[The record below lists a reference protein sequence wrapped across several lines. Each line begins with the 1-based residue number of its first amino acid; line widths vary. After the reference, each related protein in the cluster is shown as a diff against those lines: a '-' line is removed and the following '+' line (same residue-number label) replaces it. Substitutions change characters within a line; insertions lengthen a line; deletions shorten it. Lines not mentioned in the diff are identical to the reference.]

1 MSIRYRVDYQ
11 VKGKWYEDP
20 QMTHIYEYTDEMTT
34 VADVLQDFYKS
45 HNENEVT
52 GITIRKM
59 EIKGN
64 E

>member
-1 MSIRYRVDYQ
+1 MSVKYRVDYQ
-11 VKGKWYEDP
+11 VKEDWGEDT
-20 QMTHIYEYTDEMTT
+20 QMTHIYEYTDETTT

-45 HNENEVT
+45 HNENVVT

-59 EIKGN
+59 EVKGN